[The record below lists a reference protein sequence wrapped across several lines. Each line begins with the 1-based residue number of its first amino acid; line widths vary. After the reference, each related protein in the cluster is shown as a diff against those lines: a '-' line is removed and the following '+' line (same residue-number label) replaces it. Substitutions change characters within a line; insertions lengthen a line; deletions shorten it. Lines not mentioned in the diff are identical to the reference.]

1 MTLKEAQLA
10 LEISQHQITK
20 EALEKAKKEVK
31 KKSVLSLEMEDY
43 ERSMKDLTNKM
54 EDDKKKIIQVTHLHC
69 ILFLFILRCLFFL
82 LEIIIFTDSFYS

>member
-1 MTLKEAQLA
+1 MNFCIILDTLTLKEAQLA
-10 LEISQHQITK
+10 LEVSQHQVTK

-54 EDDKKKIIQVTHLHC
+54 EEDKKKIIQV
-69 ILFLFILRCLFFL
+69 CLVM
-82 LEIIIFTDSFYS
+82 IF